1 MDIARS
7 DIVKATAGRDQGKVF
22 FVLAV
27 EGDYLL
33 LADGKSR
40 RLERPKRKKRK
51 HVVFQAR
58 FDCRTAEKIRDGE
71 KLSNSELRKT
81 LAQFGGDGNPDQE
94 G

>member
-7 DIVKATAGRDQGKVF
+7 DIVKATAGRDKGKLF
-22 FVLAV
+22 FVTGE
-27 EGDYLL
+27 EGEYLL

-58 FDCRTAEKIRDGE
+58 YACRTAEKIRDGE
-71 KLSNSELRKT
+71 KLSNSELRRT
-81 LAQFGGDGNPDQE
+81 LAQFSGDGNPDQE

>member
-7 DIVKATAGRDQGKVF
+7 DIVKAATGRDKGKLF
-22 FVLAV
+22 FVLDV
-27 EGDYLL
+27 DGDFLL
-33 LADGKSR
+33 LADGKTR

-51 HVVFQAR
+51 HVIFQAR
-58 FDCRTAEKIRDGE
+58 FDCRTAEKIRSGE
-71 KLSNSELRKT
+71 KLANSDLRKT

>member
-7 DIVKATAGRDQGKVF
+7 DIVKAAAGRDKGKLF
-22 FVLAV
+22 FVMDV
-27 EGDYLL
+27 EGDFLL
-33 LADGKSR
+33 LADGKTR
-40 RLERPKRKKRK
+40 KLERPKRKKRK

-58 FDCRTAEKIRDGE
+58 IDCRATEKIRSGDR
-71 KLSNSELRKT
+71 LTNSELRKT